1 MLFNLKTPES
11 LCSCASKKSI
21 KKNVCFLVNV
31 SVG

>member
-11 LCSCASKKSI
+11 LCLCAGKKSI
-21 KKNVCFLVNV
+21 KKNVCFSVNV